1 MVTIFQNIWAKE
13 PHYLTVEKA
22 LERIKEGKS
31 KDRVLG
37 IRNALDKERA
47 NELKKNLPSVCFS
60 GKFSANRTDSDLIEH
75 SGFIVLDFDNCDV
88 TETKSKLSSEKFV
101 YACWISPGGNGVK
114 ALVKIKNKSKHIE
127 HFNSLRERFPDVDK
141 SGRNISRVCYE
152 SFDSEIFINDKAE
165 VYSEVFKEKTVEKV
179 GSSDDETFNN
189 ILKWLSNRGDAF
201 RTGERNLF
209 IFKLASACCRFGLD
223 ENSVISHINTVFSL
237 DNGFSVSEVNRTVK
251 SAYKSNMSLFNTC
264 KFEKDILVDLKTSK
278 EVEFDESIYDE
289 SVRPKDVIYG
299 EDVKDEALSI
309 YLNGYESAFSTHIPE
324 IDQHFKFKSGEI
336 TLLSGIG
343 NYGKSTFLKYLI
355 LLQVIKGNKKFAF
368 FSPEDNP
375 ASEFYH
381 DLTEMYLGQNC
392 TPEYISRPS
401 MPTYLAVY
409 EFISKHI
416 FFIFPKDISPTP
428 QYVKERFLELI
439 IKEKVDGCIID
450 PFNQMANDYN
460 SSGGRDDKY
469 LETTLADFSRFA
481 QTNKTIFIIVAHP
494 TKMFKNK
501 DSLNYPEPDVFD
513 LAGGAMWNNKM
524 DNIIIYHRPLRGED
538 PNNSLCTF
546 SSKKIRRQKVVGK
559 LGTIEF
565 NLDRRTRRFLFSGTD
580 IMDRLIDESFAE
592 DKKETNKEVGIIINE
607 NFLNEAPF

>member
-13 PHYLTVEKA
+13 PHYLPIEKA
-22 LERIKEGKS
+22 LERIKTGKS
-31 KDRVLG
+31 KTRVSEV
-37 IRNALDKERA
+37 RNALDKERS

-60 GKFSANRTDSDLIEH
+60 GKFKANRTDSDLIEH
-75 SGFIVLDFDNCDV
+75 SGFIVLDFDNCEV
-88 TETKSKLSSEKFV
+88 ETKIKELKSISYI
-101 YACWISPGGNGVK
+101 YACWVSPGGNGVK
-114 ALVKIKNKSKHIE
+114 ALIQISEPSKHIE
-127 HFNSLRERFPDVDK
+127 HFNSLRESFPEIDK
-141 SGRNISRVCYE
+141 SGRNVSRVCYE
-152 SFDSEIFINDKAE
+152 SFDPELWINPKHTTYKKIKEEKKTEI
-165 VYSEVFKEKTVEKV
+165 V
-179 GSSDDETFNN
+179 GTSTDETFKN

-223 ENSVISHINTVFSL
+223 ENTVISQINTVFSL
-237 DNGFSVSEVNRTVK
+237 DNEFSVSEVIRTVK
-251 SAYKSNMSLFNTC
+251 SAYKSNMSVFNTC
-264 KFEKDILVDLKTSK
+264 SFEKEVLVDSKTK
-278 EVEFDESIYDE
+278 TEVQFDESIYDE

-299 EDVKDEALSI
+299 EDVKSEAVSI

-355 LLQVIKGNKKFAF
+355 LLQVIKTNKKFAF

-450 PFNQMANDYN
+450 PFNQMANDYG
-460 SSGGRDDKY
+460 STGGRDDKY
-469 LETTLADFSRFA
+469 LETTLSDFSRFA

-494 TKMFKNK
+494 TKMYKNK

-565 NLDRRTRRFLFSGTD
+565 NLDRRTRRFLFGGND
-580 IMDRLIDESFAE
+580 IMDKLIDESFSE
-592 DKKETNKEVGIIINE
+592 EKKETNKEVGIIINE
-607 NFLNEAPF
+607 NFLNETPF